1 MNSEYDYKILEE
13 VKLFKGIMD
22 NLQDEL
28 LFLIISESKQRILIH
43 INSKR
48 VDKLEVIPDELD
60 FVIRDV
66 SIKRFNK
73 IDSEGTKSNSQEGLK
88 LDWEKGYLDEYE
100 DILKGYYDKEDEG
113 RKGSIK
119 FI

>member
-1 MNSEYDYKILEE
+1 MNSEHDNKILEE

-22 NLQDEL
+22 MIQDEL
-28 LFLIISESKQRILIH
+28 LLLIISESKQRILAR

-48 VDKLEVIPDELD
+48 LEPLETIPTILD

-66 SIKRFNK
+66 SIFRFNK
-73 IDSEGTKSNSQEGLK
+73 MDSEGTKSNSQEGLSLEWK
-88 LDWEKGYLDEYE
+88 SNYLDEYE
-100 DILKGYYDKEDEG
+100 DVLKGYYDKEDEG
-113 RKGSIK
+113 RRGSIK